1 MNNNKVI
8 VINFFIYIDLW
19 LTDYNIQISLIQYF
33 YNESY
38 DFFLFQLK
46 VTFTYI
52 YNMMSKRREFIQSF
66 SAPLKSQFLISSSE
80 LINTQKVLKLN
91 LINLLL

>member
-1 MNNNKVI
+1 
-8 VINFFIYIDLW
+8 
-19 LTDYNIQISLIQYF
+19 
-33 YNESY
+33 
-38 DFFLFQLK
+38 
-46 VTFTYI
+46 
-52 YNMMSKRREFIQSF
+52 MMSKRREFIQSF